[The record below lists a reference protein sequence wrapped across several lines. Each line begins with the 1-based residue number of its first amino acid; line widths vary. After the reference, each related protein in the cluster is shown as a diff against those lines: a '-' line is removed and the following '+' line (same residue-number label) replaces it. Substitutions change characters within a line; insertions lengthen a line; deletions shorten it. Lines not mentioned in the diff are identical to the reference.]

1 MMKRLQWTVK
11 TILAMMM
18 AAGYVAAA
26 PKEDEAK
33 PATPVKKPFLT
44 PPRTAAATPAKPR
57 VGSVAKPATT
67 PSAKAT
73 PLAPL
78 VPPKPAAAPAPAVAA
93 AAPGDLK
100 MFSFKSHPSIDGLVK
115 ALPAGVVKPQLASHL
130 QALREGYGALI
141 EGVGVSP
148 DSRLFIVL
156 ADHSAH
162 LYDDGKT
169 KTPSQ
174 RIESADLEDMF
185 HDVYPL
191 KNPTDTLPLDFDP
204 GRVRPEA
211 FFKAIFGGSP
221 GEVSRSLESVD
232 FCGKKVSFMTRN
244 GAADALRKVSADLT
258 RVLAKQPEL
267 KIWMENLGGT
277 YAWRPIAGTSLLSM
291 HCYGVAIDLNTDKS
305 AYWRWNKGDL
315 KAYSRKTFPTEII
328 EAFERHGFIWGGK
341 WSHYDTMHFEY
352 RPEIIDFARRA
363 GGGRTTAA
371 TEAEPTTGAAPT
383 VTPVSVTAPAATPVA
398 SAPAPVP
405 ATPAPAVAATPG
417 ATPAPTGSAKRV
429 ALVMSGHPTS
439 PGAAFPPM
447 LALDKDPATLAAA
460 LKATGFA
467 VTTSENPTLAGA
479 LAAIEAFGASL
490 RPDTEVAVFYFTGHA
505 CQHEGQL
512 FFLPKG
518 AQVAQA
524 ADVFAEGISLAR
536 IKEALKKS
544 ENAQRVVLVEGARA
558 SFGAETSGGPGNA
571 AAMEP
576 GFFFG
581 YASRGAAVA
590 GRNENGGVFTQALAR
605 HLADPGVSVT
615 DMFSR
620 VAKDV
625 SEGAGKTQGQAV
637 QQPEATSTL
646 SRLLYFGGGK

>member
-1 MMKRLQWTVK
+1 MKRMHWAA
-11 TILAMMM
+11 IAIAGLAMMTQRTH
-18 AAGYVAAA
+18 AA
-26 PKEDEAK
+26 PK
-33 PATPVKKPFLT
+33 ATPAKEPFFPPAKK
-44 PPRTAAATPAKPR
+44 AAATPAKPR
-57 VGSVAKPATT
+57 ATPATRPATKSAAT
-67 PSAKAT
+67 PSAKPT
-73 PLAPL
+73 PLAPI
-78 VPPKPAAAPAPAVAA
+78 APAVPARA
-93 AAPGDLK
+93 SAPGDLK
-100 MFSFKSHPSIDGLVK
+100 MFSFKSHPSVEALVK
-115 ALPAGVVKPQLASHL
+115 ALPPGVAKPQLASHL

-141 EGVGVSP
+141 EGVGVSGE
-148 DSRLFIVL
+148 SRLFVVL
-156 ADHSAH
+156 SDHSAH
-162 LYDDGKT
+162 LYDDGRT
-169 KTPSQ
+169 KTPTQ
-174 RIESADLEDMF
+174 RIEDADLEDMF

-221 GEVSRSLESVD
+221 GEVSRSLENVD
-232 FCGKKVSFMTRN
+232 FCGKKVSFMSRN
-244 GAADALRKVSADLT
+244 GAAAALRKVSADLT

-277 YAWRPIAGTSLLSM
+277 FAWRPIAGTSLLSM

-352 RPEIIDFARRA
+352 RPEIIDFAKRA
-363 GGGRTTAA
+363 GGGRTAEA
-371 TEAEPTTGAAPT
+371 TEAPPSPVAVPT
-383 VTPVSVTAPAATPVA
+383 VTPVAAAAPPTTAAVPPAATPM
-398 SAPAPVP
+398 P
-405 ATPAPAVAATPG
+405 ATPAPGSTT
-417 ATPAPTGSAKRV
+417 TPAPAAVSKRV

-439 PGAAFPPM
+439 PGATFPPM
-447 LALDKDPATLAAA
+447 LALDKDPATISAA

-467 VTTSENPTLAGA
+467 VTTSENPTLAAA
-479 LAAIEAFGASL
+479 LAAIKAFGASL

-524 ADVFAEGISLAR
+524 GDLFAEGIPLSR

-558 SFGAETSGGPGNA
+558 SFNAEAGGGPGNTE
-571 AAMEP
+571 AMEP

-615 DMFSR
+615 DMFTR

-625 SEGAGKTQGQAV
+625 SEGAAKAQGQAA

-646 SRLLYFGGGK
+646 SQLLYFGGGK